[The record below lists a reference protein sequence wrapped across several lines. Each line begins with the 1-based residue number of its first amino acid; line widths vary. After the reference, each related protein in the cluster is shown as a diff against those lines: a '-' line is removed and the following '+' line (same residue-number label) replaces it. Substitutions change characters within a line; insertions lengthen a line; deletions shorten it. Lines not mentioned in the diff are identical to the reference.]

1 MIDVGKLYKIIKAQ
15 IGHIINNIL
24 PTAMAI
30 TPEEQQLWID
40 DPVRF
45 VNQVYDMYY
54 EFTNVRSEAGEF
66 IVYLAKVRAN
76 DILRPFLN
84 FLTDSFNRYRTV
96 TPSKEDCMN
105 KEWMLYALEL
115 LATNTLSKD
124 ELKQSVVGNELSMSH
139 VGNCLGGI
147 CIP

>member
-1 MIDVGKLYKIIKAQ
+1 
-15 IGHIINNIL
+15 
-24 PTAMAI
+24 MAI
-30 TPEEQQLWID
+30 TPEEQQLWVD

-115 LATNTLSKD
+115 LASNTLSKD
-124 ELKQSVVGNELSMSH
+124 ELKQSVVGNEF
-139 VGNCLGGI
+139 
-147 CIP
+147 

>member
-1 MIDVGKLYKIIKAQ
+1 MIDIGKLYKIIKAQ

-30 TPEEQQLWID
+30 TPEEQQLWVD

-96 TPSKEDCMN
+96 TLPRKT
-105 KEWMLYALEL
+105 A
-115 LATNTLSKD
+115 
-124 ELKQSVVGNELSMSH
+124 
-139 VGNCLGGI
+139 
-147 CIP
+147 